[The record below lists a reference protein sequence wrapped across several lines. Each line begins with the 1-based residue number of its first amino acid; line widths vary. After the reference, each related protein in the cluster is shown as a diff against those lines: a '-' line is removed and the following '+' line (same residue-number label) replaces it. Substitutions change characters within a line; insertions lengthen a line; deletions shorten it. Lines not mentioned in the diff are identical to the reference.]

1 MSHIETETSSSLNGH
16 SGPYVSSSRVD
27 SASETTISGT
37 EPIAGDSPNLLS
49 DADALRE
56 LTRLIFSVGFR
67 VDEVNRRWPA
77 FEAAFQG
84 FDPAIVAAFDPTS
97 LSLLHANPGLIRNR
111 SKLSATLSN
120 ARTLVR
126 LAEVYGSFSAILDAL
141 AAEVYERRTEFIQS
155 TFTHVGPITAYAFL
169 KLAGLADESD
179 HPHRQ

>member
-1 MSHIETETSSSLNGH
+1 MTHIASDLTDHPNGF
-16 SGPYVSSSRVD
+16 SGPYGDVD
-27 SASETTISGT
+27 GPAPAAAPGPG
-37 EPIAGDSPNLLS
+37 EPIKALSPALRS

-67 VDEVNRRWPA
+67 LDEVNRRWAA

-84 FDPAIVAAFDPTS
+84 FDPAVVAAFDPSS
-97 LSLLHANPGLIRNR
+97 LSLLQANPGLIRNR
-111 SKLSATLSN
+111 NKLAATLSN

-126 LAEVYGSFSAILDAL
+126 LGEVYGSFSAILDAL

-169 KLAGLADESD
+169 RLAGLAEESD

>member
-1 MSHIETETSSSLNGH
+1 MSHIASDSTDHPTGFSRPYSNADGTDSAAV
-16 SGPYVSSSRVD
+16 SGPVEPVNAVSTAMR
-27 SASETTISGT
+27 
-37 EPIAGDSPNLLS
+37 S

-67 VDEVNRRWPA
+67 LDEVNRRWPA

-84 FDPAIVAAFDPTS
+84 FDPAVVAAFDPSS
-97 LSLLHANPGLIRNR
+97 LSLLQANPGLIRNR
-111 SKLSATLSN
+111 NKLAATLSN

-169 KLAGLADESD
+169 RLAGLADESD

>member
-1 MSHIETETSSSLNGH
+1 MSHIASDSTDHPTGF
-16 SGPYVSSSRVD
+16 SGPYSDAAGTASAASS
-27 SASETTISGT
+27 GPT
-37 EPIAGDSPNLLS
+37 EPVNASPAMRS

-67 VDEVNRRWPA
+67 LDEVNRRWPA

-84 FDPAIVAAFDPTS
+84 FDPAVVAAFDPSS
-97 LSLLHANPGLIRNR
+97 LSLLQANPGLIRNR
-111 SKLSATLSN
+111 NKLAATLSN

-169 KLAGLADESD
+169 RLAGLADESD

>member
-1 MSHIETETSSSLNGH
+1 MIHTTSDHTAQSNGFE
-16 SGPYVSSSRVD
+16 GPYGAAREPA
-27 SASETTISGT
+27 ASDTTTIGAEHSVA
-37 EPIAGDSPNLLS
+37 PSLQLRS

-56 LTRLIFSVGFR
+56 ITRLIFSVGFR
-67 VDEVNRRWPA
+67 LGEVNRRWPA

-84 FDPAIVAAFDPTS
+84 FEPAVVAAFDPSS

-141 AAEVYERRTEFIQS
+141 SAEVFERRTEFIQS

-169 KLAGLADESD
+169 RLAGLADESD

>member
-1 MSHIETETSSSLNGH
+1 MSH
-16 SGPYVSSSRVD
+16 
-27 SASETTISGT
+27 TTIELQNQLSTFAGPRA
-37 EPIAGDSPNLLS
+37 EPAGAASDPTCHPALPSEAPLPAMRS
-49 DADALRE
+49 DADVLRE

-67 VDEVNRRWPA
+67 LDEVNRRWPA
-77 FEAAFQG
+77 FDAAFQG
-84 FDPAIVAAFDPTS
+84 FDPAVVAAFDPSS
-97 LSLLHANPGLIRNR
+97 LSLLQANPGLIRNR
-111 SKLSATLSN
+111 IKLAATLSN

-169 KLAGLADESD
+169 RLAGLADESD